1 MVLRF
6 WTSLG
11 CIANRKEHNQRNCH
25 AVIGGDTCV
34 LLVSHAYYP
43 IENLLSG
50 NIEASTS
57 LLDPDVQ

>member
-6 WTSLG
+6 WTSLE
-11 CIANRKEHNQRNCH
+11 CIANRKEHNQRNRR

-34 LLVSHAYYP
+34 LLVSNAYYP

-50 NIEASTS
+50 NI
-57 LLDPDVQ
+57 